1 MKEIENSLVE
11 SSSQV
16 EQPSSSSTFV
26 RSQTTLEQAELQEHL
41 RGEPRRAT
49 PVPVAL
55 SGEKAPLSH
64 LWRRGGNARTSATST
79 QRTTSAMA
87 VASVGPARKDGEA
100 GGGGG
105 GRRIPEQEDAMLFQT
120 KGRLGE
126 LLRGEAED
134 EQEEDEAEGDDDDDD
149 EEEEEDEETGEDE
162 EDGRTRRRREQQ
174 LLKKPVE
181 CSFASSSFNNS
192 SGATPHV
199 KTSAAEPTSSSYSV
213 HSSVLRQSADSNS
226 NMTISSE
233 CDDDRGVGSGG
244 DMAMEEDSPTPMNLS
259 PAHRNEA
266 FCKGVSTIVHN
277 SPQPNLCAKMRLKKQ
292 RLEAA
297 AAALLAANTN
307 NAVNLVKADSNDNQM
322 QTDSSQSNGVTALL
336 NGNNNSAWIDQNS
349 ALHKLAEA
357 AERKQEEEMME
368 IEAASAGSSTP
379 RGADSDTPTSG
390 SPRPQ
395 LNVIPHRFHHK
406 LNAHMEFEV
415 SSTGATPTASPLT
428 ARHLVKGGTTPSP
441 DSAIHSAYYSPTQ
454 SPVQSRHLSG
464 FSSPFSLRTT
474 PSLSRNNS
482 DASQYGGSHSS
493 AATSPLSPTHQSPT
507 HSPVQS
513 RHLHL
518 PALPSSPLPVSRH
531 LSLPPTYHQ
540 TMLDIRRS
548 SPTISENNENE
559 EKPLGLNASA
569 QASGISRQQL
579 INSPCPVCGD
589 KISGFHY
596 GIFSCESCKGFFKRT
611 VQNKKNYVCLR
622 GAQCPISIATRK
634 KCPACRF
641 DKCLKTGMKL
651 EAIREDRTR
660 GGRSTYQCSY
670 TLPAGINGKP
680 NQAPSGPAEQ
690 SPLPPGLPSVPLPLK
705 REMLEDQA
713 HFNEVTSSTMTNAY
727 VSNNASSRKV
737 PDRARTL
744 NLECAPPTL
753 HAPMENPHQTIP
765 EETDLSL
772 GDTAPKMGV
781 PPLLQKIMDVEH
793 LWFSSRPLESRLNS
807 SGMGEVDMVQNLTV
821 MADKRLYKLVKWC
834 KSLPLFKNILIDDQI
849 ALLINAWCELLVF
862 SCCYRSIGSPGLIRV
877 SNEKSLSLEMAR
889 EYGIE
894 NCVEKMLN
902 FTEQLRR
909 LKVDYYEYVSMKV
922 IVLLTSDASGL
933 KEPEHVRD
941 SQEKVVQSLQKY
953 TTLNYSSL
961 PAKFGELL
969 LRIPELQRVCQV
981 GKEMLCPR
989 QQAQGETAGFN
1000 LLMELLRG
1008 DH

>member
-1 MKEIENSLVE
+1 
-11 SSSQV
+11 
-16 EQPSSSSTFV
+16 
-26 RSQTTLEQAELQEHL
+26 
-41 RGEPRRAT
+41 
-49 PVPVAL
+49 
-55 SGEKAPLSH
+55 
-64 LWRRGGNARTSATST
+64 
-79 QRTTSAMA
+79 
-87 VASVGPARKDGEA
+87 
-100 GGGGG
+100 
-105 GRRIPEQEDAMLFQT
+105 
-120 KGRLGE
+120 
-126 LLRGEAED
+126 
-134 EQEEDEAEGDDDDDD
+134 
-149 EEEEEDEETGEDE
+149 
-162 EDGRTRRRREQQ
+162 
-174 LLKKPVE
+174 
-181 CSFASSSFNNS
+181 
-192 SGATPHV
+192 
-199 KTSAAEPTSSSYSV
+199 
-213 HSSVLRQSADSNS
+213 
-226 NMTISSE
+226 MTISSE
-233 CDDDRGVGSGG
+233 CDDERGVGSGG
-244 DMAMEEDSPTPMNLS
+244 EMAMEEDSPTPMNLS

-266 FCKGVSTIVHN
+266 FCKGVSTMVPN

-322 QTDSSQSNGVTALL
+322 QTDSSQSNGVTALM

-395 LNVIPHRFHHK
+395 LNVIPQRFHHK

-428 ARHLVKGGTTPSP
+428 ARHFVKGGTTPSP

-493 AATSPLSPTHQSPT
+493 ATTSPLSPSHQSPT

-540 TMLDIRRS
+540 TMLDVRRS

-559 EKPLGLNASA
+559 EKPLGLNGSA

-670 TLPAGINGKP
+670 TLPAGINGKQP
-680 NQAPSGPAEQ
+680 NQAPSSGQ

-713 HFNEVTSSTMTNAY
+713 HFNEVSSSTMTNAY
-727 VSNNASSRKV
+727 VSNNASCRKV

-744 NLECAPPTL
+744 NLECPPPTL
-753 HAPMENPHQTIP
+753 HAPMDNPNPHQTIP

-772 GDTAPKMGV
+772 GDSTPKMGV

-793 LWFSSRPLESRLNS
+793 LWFSSRPLETRLNS

-953 TTLNYSSL
+953 TTLNYSTL